1 MPRQEHALSIFVV
14 DDNEMMRTLLRLTL
28 LEEGYR
34 YDGEASSTSSAVE
47 QLRHCESDLVLLDV
61 MMPNGNGLA
70 LLEWIKGHL
79 PASMVLMVSAQ
90 HDRATVEAA
99 HKLGAN
105 GFLIK
110 PFSTQALLEAIGK
123 LERQLAARR

>member
-1 MPRQEHALSIFVV
+1 MPRKEHDLSVFVV

-47 QLRHCESDLVLLDV
+47 QLRRCESDIVLLDIN
-61 MMPNGNGLA
+61 MPNCNGLSV
-70 LLEWIKGHL
+70 LEWIKGHL
-79 PASMVLMVSAQ
+79 PLSMVLMVSGQ
-90 HDRATVEAA
+90 HDRLTVEAA
-99 HKLGAN
+99 FKLGAN

-110 PFSTQALLEAIGK
+110 PFSTQALIEAVGS
-123 LERQLAARR
+123 LERQLVGR

>member
-1 MPRQEHALSIFVV
+1 MPRQEHNLSVFIV

-47 QLRHCESDLVLLDV
+47 QLRRCESDIILLDV
-61 MMPNGNGLA
+61 MMPSGNGLA
-70 LLEWIKGHL
+70 LLEWIKSHL
-79 PASMVLMVSAQ
+79 PASMVLMVSGQ
-90 HDRATVEAA
+90 HDHVTVNAA
-99 HKLGAN
+99 LKLGAN